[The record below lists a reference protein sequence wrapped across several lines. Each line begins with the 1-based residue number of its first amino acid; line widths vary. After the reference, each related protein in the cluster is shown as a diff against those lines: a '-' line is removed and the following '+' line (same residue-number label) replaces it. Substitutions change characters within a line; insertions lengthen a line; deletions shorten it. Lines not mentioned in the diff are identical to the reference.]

1 MRLNRVGEVN
11 YNSFGSEMIIVKY
24 DGCMNINVFFPE
36 YNWTAKNRIHKDFK
50 VGKISCPYERRTWNI
65 GFIGEGKYEVS
76 KDGNTTRCYD
86 VWQNMIQRCYDKKFQ
101 EKYPTYKN
109 CNMPDEWLNFQN
121 FAEWYEKNYYEIPGE
136 IMCLDKDILIKRNK
150 TYSPETCVFVSNRI
164 NNLFVKNDG
173 NRGKYPIGVNLY
185 KRTNKYRAYCN
196 IYDKKTKRYKNKHLG
211 YFSSVEEAFK
221 VYKEFKEEYI
231 KQVANE
237 VKEYISKKLYDAM
250 YKYEVEIND

>member
-1 MRLNRVGEVN
+1 MVKNNREYWQKREKEKLNKG
-11 YNSFGSEMIIVKY
+11 I
-24 DGCMNINVFFPE
+24 
-36 YNWTAKNRIHKDFK
+36 KDCNK
-50 VGKISCPYERRTWNI
+50 LSKELQSQYKKAGKEI
-65 GFIGEGKYEVS
+65 
-76 KDGNTTRCYD
+76 
-86 VWQNMIQRCYDKKFQ
+86 
-101 EKYPTYKN
+101 EK
-109 CNMPDEWLNFQN
+109 E
-121 FAEWYEKNYYEIPGE
+121 
-136 IMCLDKDILIKRNK
+136 
-150 TYSPETCVFVSNRI
+150 I

-237 VKEYISKKLYDAM
+237 VKEYIPKKLYDAM

>member
-1 MRLNRVGEVN
+1 MNRVGEVA
-11 YNSFGSEMIIVKY
+11 YNNFGSKMIIVDYRGCNDIDVYFPQY
-24 DGCMNINVFFPE
+24 D
-36 YNWTAKNRIHKDFK
+36 WTAKNRICKDFK
-50 VGKISCPYERRTWNI
+50 SGKISCPYERRTWNV
-65 GFIGEGKYEVS
+65 GFIGEGKHEVS
-76 KDGNTTRCYD
+76 RDGNTTRCYD
-86 VWQNMIQRCYDKKFQ
+86 EKFQ
-101 EKYPTYKN
+101 KKYPTYKN
-109 CNMPDEWLNFQN
+109 CNMTNEWLNFQN
-121 FAEWYEKNYYEIPGE
+121 FAEWYEENYYEIPGE

-164 NNLFVKNDG
+164 NNLFVKNDY
-173 NRGKYPIGVNLY
+173 NRGEYPIGVNLY

-237 VKEYISKKLYDAM
+237 VKEYIPKKLYDAM